1 MSIQLLTKQVF
12 DERFPDN
19 AGAHNSIFRG
29 KHLGDSLTSAQQTA
43 ISSGTFED
51 LYIGDYWTIGGINY
65 RIAAFNYYRNTGD
78 TLVPGNHVTIVPD
91 ESFYNHVM
99 NDTNITDGGYT
110 GSKMYTEGLN
120 SARTIVQNAFGSHL
134 LTIRRY
140 LSNAVTGGESTGGAW
155 FDSDIELMNEIMVY
169 GARVNGSAVRGLF
182 DIGTEKSQLPL
193 FALNPQ
199 SINTRYH
206 YWLRDVHSAA
216 HFAYA
221 DSLGFAYSL
230 GASGSSGVRPAFS
243 IS

>member
-51 LYIGDYWTIGGINY
+51 LYIGDYWVINGFTW
-65 RIAAFNYYRNTGD
+65 RIAAINYYRNTGD
-78 TLVPGNHVTIVPD
+78 TLVPGNHLTLVSD
-91 ESFYNHVM
+91 ESLYNHVM
-99 NDTNITDGGYT
+99 NDTNITGGGYT
-110 GSKMYTEGLN
+110 GSKMYTVGLDQ
-120 SARTIVQNAFGSHL
+120 ARSIVQNAFGSHL

-140 LSNAVTGGESTGGAW
+140 LSNAVTDGESTGGAW
-155 FDSDIELMNEIMVY
+155 FDSDVELMNEIMLY
-169 GARVNGSAVRGLF
+169 GARVNGSAVRGLY
-182 DIGTEKSQLPL
+182 DIGIEKSQLPL

-199 SINTRYH
+199 SINTRYSC
-206 YWLRDVHSAA
+206 WLRDVHSAA
-216 HFAYA
+216 TFAA
-221 DSLGFAYSL
+221 AGNAGDASNSSASNSL
-230 GASGSSGVRPAFS
+230 GVRPAFS